1 MRLLRQSC
9 ANSAKKE
16 CLILLWALLALVF
29 LLPTEGLAQEGGEPY
44 PPAAE
49 SHPKEHH
56 VESPLTAV
64 WKWLNFL
71 ILFGGLGWYLRKPLR
86 GFLDSRA
93 RAIEEGLAN
102 ARQAKELASTKL
114 SEIETRL
121 ARLDQEIVHLK
132 EQASREAEDERTRIL
147 ESAKLEAQ
155 KILDLAR
162 REIDGLQKSA
172 RLELKAHLASL
183 AVKLAEERLQRSV
196 GPDENKKIIQQFLQ
210 TLNTAKL
217 EERPSSKV
225 GSEVLPLQKV

>member
-9 ANSAKKE
+9 ANGARKE
-16 CLILLWALLALVF
+16 FLILLWALLALVF
-29 LLPTEGLAQEGGEPY
+29 LLPSEGLAWQGDEPY
-44 PPAAE
+44 SPAAE

-71 ILFGGLGWYLRKPLR
+71 ILFGGLGWYLRRPLR
-86 GFLDSRA
+86 EFLDSRA
-93 RAIEEGLAN
+93 RAIEEALAN

-121 ARLDQEIVHLK
+121 ARLDQEIIHLK
-132 EQASREAEDERTRIL
+132 EQALREAEDERTRIL

-155 KILDLAR
+155 KILNLAR

-196 GPDENKKIIQQFLQ
+196 GPEENKKIIQQFL
-210 TLNTAKL
+210 
-217 EERPSSKV
+217 
-225 GSEVLPLQKV
+225 

>member
-1 MRLLRQSC
+1 MRLLRRSC
-9 ANSAKKE
+9 ANSAQKDS
-16 CLILLWALLALVF
+16 LILLWALVALVI
-29 LLPTEGLAQEGGEPY
+29 LLPSGGLAWQGDEPHS
-44 PPAAE
+44 PAAE
-49 SHPKEHH
+49 THPKEHH
-56 VESPLTAV
+56 AESPLTAV

-71 ILFGGLGWYLRKPLR
+71 ILFGGLGWYLRRPLR
-86 GFLDSRA
+86 EFLDSRA
-93 RAIEEGLAN
+93 RAIEEGLAS
-102 ARQAKELASTKL
+102 ARQAKELSSTKL

-121 ARLDQEIVHLK
+121 ARLDQEIIHLK

-196 GPDENKKIIQQFLQ
+196 GSEENKKIIQQFLQ
-210 TLNTAKL
+210 TLNIANS
-217 EERPSSKV
+217 EERPSGKV
-225 GSEVLPLQKV
+225 GPEALPLQKV

>member
-1 MRLLRQSC
+1 MRLLRQFC
-9 ANSAKKE
+9 ANRNKRE
-16 CLILLWALLALVF
+16 YLILLWALLAVVV
-29 LLPTEGLAQEGGEPY
+29 LLPSEGLAQQEPE
-44 PPAAE
+44 PHSSAAE

-56 VESPLTAV
+56 VESPLTTV

-71 ILFGGLGWYLRKPLR
+71 ILFGGLGWYLRRPLR
-86 GFLDSRA
+86 VFLDSRA

-102 ARQAKELASTKL
+102 ARQAKELAFTRL

-121 ARLDQEIVHLK
+121 ARLDQEIMHLK
-132 EQASREAEDERTRIL
+132 EQALREAEEERARIL

-172 RLELKAHLASL
+172 RLELKAHLARL

-196 GPDENKKIIQQFLQ
+196 GPEENKKIIQQFLQ
-210 TLNTAKL
+210 TLNVTNQ
-217 EERPSSKV
+217 EERLSSKL
-225 GSEVLPLQKV
+225 GSEALPLQKV